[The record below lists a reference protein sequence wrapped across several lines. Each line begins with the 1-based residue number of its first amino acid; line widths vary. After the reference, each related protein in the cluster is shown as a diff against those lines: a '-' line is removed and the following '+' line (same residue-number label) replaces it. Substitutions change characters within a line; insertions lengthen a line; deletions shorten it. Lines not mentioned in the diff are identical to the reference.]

1 MEKTE
6 EEFRKEI
13 DDIIAHSSSADE
25 VLKKVN
31 EAYPELTIDSLKA
44 QYEKE
49 AKKAEEAFTKRTD
62 SETVENLSEEEL
74 ETVAGGSFSSWMK
87 KNWPYVVGAAIILT
101 AVGTSIYFG
110 TKGSYQKS
118 FESGR
123 RAGSEKMTS
132 DILKEGGPEKFM
144 K

>member
-44 QYEKE
+44 QFEKE
-49 AKKAEEAFTKRTD
+49 AKKAEEAFAKRTD

-110 TKGSYQKS
+110 AKGSYQKS

-123 RAGSEKMTS
+123 RAGSEEMTS